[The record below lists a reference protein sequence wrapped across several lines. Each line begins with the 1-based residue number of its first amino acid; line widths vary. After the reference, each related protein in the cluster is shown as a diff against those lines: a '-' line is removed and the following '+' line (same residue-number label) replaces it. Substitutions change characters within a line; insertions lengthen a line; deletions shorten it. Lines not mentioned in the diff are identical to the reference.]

1 MTVLR
6 NMTGYKERQFY
17 SLPFGQPVACTT
29 VAENS
34 SMKKKISMSINYNS
48 SVKIFEF
55 PQS

>member
-6 NMTGYKERQFY
+6 MTGYKERQFY
-17 SLPFGQPVACTT
+17 SLPFGQPVACTI

-34 SMKKKISMSINYNS
+34 SKQKKILMSINYNS
-48 SVKIFEF
+48 SVIIFEF